1 MFHITSLFPN
11 KSLRQDRL
19 GICVLNTSVTVSC
32 FFLTI
37 LYSCGN
43 WSRRDLFPSHMSSQN
58 LTCDPSFIIKVNER
72 LAKSARLRAAELLER
87 EIYSQHLTTCN
98 DAVHSQRVSADKL
111 VEHIV
116 EVKDLVEQAAEKR
129 RDQEGAVVSDI
140 ATILAYLSRICRPRS
155 CRRWSRLG
163 HVMLA
168 PTCSGR

>member
-1 MFHITSLFPN
+1 
-11 KSLRQDRL
+11 
-19 GICVLNTSVTVSC
+19 
-32 FFLTI
+32 
-37 LYSCGN
+37 
-43 WSRRDLFPSHMSSQN
+43 MSSQN

-129 RDQEGAVVSDI
+129 RDQECAVVSDI